1 MINRIIKHMICWIT
15 AMLMLACPALATDP
29 ANAPQSAE
37 QKDIPAVEQLL
48 KTKTEAVLALLQNKE
63 MEESV
68 KKKQIMAIIEPIV
81 DFPLMS
87 KLTLGKANWGK
98 LSAAQQTEFVG
109 LFVDRLKRSYLDK
122 TTVYNGEKVAYRPG
136 VQKGNKVN
144 VPVDIITNEKPIE
157 LMYKFYQSDQGWKAY
172 DLEING
178 VSLIKSYQAQFT
190 EILKTGT
197 PQDLLEELKKPVA
210 ETATPGIR
218 PAK

>member
-1 MINRIIKHMICWIT
+1 MINRIIKQMICWIT
-15 AMLMLACPALATDP
+15 AMLVLVCPALATDP
-29 ANAPQSAE
+29 ANDPRTDP

-48 KTKTEAVLALLQNKE
+48 KTKTEAVLEILKNKE
-63 MEESV
+63 MEESI

-81 DFPLMS
+81 DFRLMS
-87 KLTLGKANWGK
+87 KLTLGKASWGK
-98 LSAAQQTEFVG
+98 LSPEQQTEFVE
-109 LFVDRLKRSYLDK
+109 LFVERLKRSYLDK

-144 VPVDIITNEKPIE
+144 VPVDIITNDKPIE
-157 LMYKFYQSDQGWKAY
+157 LLYKFYQSDQGWRAY

-190 EILKTGT
+190 EILKTGS
-197 PQDLLEELKKPVA
+197 PEDLLAELKKPVA
-210 ETATPGIR
+210 ETSPPGIR

>member
-1 MINRIIKHMICWIT
+1 
-15 AMLMLACPALATDP
+15 MLMLACPALAGDP
-29 ANAPQSAE
+29 QNAA

-48 KTKTEAVLALLQNKE
+48 KTKTEAVLVILKNKDI
-63 MEESV
+63 EESV
-68 KKKQIMAIIEPIV
+68 KQHQIMENIEPII
-81 DFPLMS
+81 DFRLMS

-136 VQKGNKVN
+136 AQKGNKVN

-178 VSLIKSYQAQFT
+178 VSLINLISRQNYN
-190 EILKTGT
+190 
-197 PQDLLEELKKPVA
+197 EEKCIYMK
-210 ETATPGIR
+210 
-218 PAK
+218 

>member
-1 MINRIIKHMICWIT
+1 MENHIKNYMVAAILGI
-15 AMLMLACPALATDP
+15 LLLAVCPALADDSKNTASGP
-29 ANAPQSAE
+29 SNGV
-37 QKDIPAVEQLL
+37 PAVEQLL
-48 KTKTEAVLALLQNKE
+48 KTKTEAVLTILRNKE
-63 MEESV
+63 MAETV
-68 KKKQIMAIIEPIV
+68 KKEQIMAIVEPII
-81 DFPLMS
+81 DFGLMS

-98 LSAAQQTEFVG
+98 LSPGQQTEFVG

-122 TTVYNGEKVAYRPG
+122 TTVYNGEKIAYRPG
-136 VQKGNKVN
+136 LQKGNKVN

-157 LMYKFYQSDQGWKAY
+157 LLYKFYNSDQGWKAY

-197 PQDLLEELKKPVA
+197 PADLLAELKKPMA
-210 ETATPGIR
+210 ETPTPGIR

>member
-1 MINRIIKHMICWIT
+1 MIHRMIKYLIFCIT
-15 AMLMLACPALATDP
+15 AMLMLVCPALATGP
-29 ANAPQSAE
+29 ANAPQSAA

-48 KTKTEAVLALLQNKE
+48 KTKTEAVLALLKNKE

-68 KKKQIMAIIEPIV
+68 KKRQIMGLIEPII
-81 DFPLMS
+81 DFRLMS

-98 LSAAQQTEFVG
+98 LSAEQQTEFVG
-109 LFVDRLKRSYLDK
+109 LFVERLKRSYLDK

-144 VPVDIITNEKPIE
+144 VPVDIITNDKPIE
-157 LMYKFYQSDQGWKAY
+157 LMYKFYESDQGWKAY

-190 EILKTGT
+190 EMLKTGS
-197 PQDLLEELKKPVA
+197 PQDLLTELKKPVT
-210 ETATPGIR
+210 ETSTPGIR

>member
-1 MINRIIKHMICWIT
+1 MKKNIIYHLMIAFT
-15 AMLMLACPALATDP
+15 GLLLLAACPALAQDAASVAP
-29 ANAPQSAE
+29 ANDVS
-37 QKDIPAVEQLL
+37 AVEQLL
-48 KTKTEAVLALLQNKE
+48 KTKTEAVLEILRNKTLDE
-63 MEESV
+63 AV
-68 KKKQIMAIIEPIV
+68 KKDQIMGLIEPII

-144 VPVDIITNEKPIE
+144 VPVDIITNDKPIE
-157 LMYKFYQSDQGWKAY
+157 LLYKFYSSDTGWKAY

-190 EILKTGT
+190 EMLKTGS
-197 PQDLLEELKKPVA
+197 PEDLLTELKKPVT
-210 ETATPGIR
+210 ETAA
-218 PAK
+218 PAARTAN

>member
-1 MINRIIKHMICWIT
+1 MKKNIIYHLMI
-15 AMLMLACPALATDP
+15 AFAGMLLLAACPALAEETASVKP
-29 ANAPQSAE
+29 AN
-37 QKDIPAVEQLL
+37 DVPAAEQLL
-48 KTKTEAVLALLQNKE
+48 KTKTEAVLELLRNKTLDE
-63 MEESV
+63 AV
-68 KKKQIMAIIEPIV
+68 KKDQIMGLIEPII

-98 LSAAQQTEFVG
+98 LSAVQQTEFVG

-144 VPVDIITNEKPIE
+144 VPVDIITNDKPIE
-157 LMYKFYQSDQGWKAY
+157 LLYKFYSSDTGWKAY

-190 EILKTGT
+190 EMLKTGS
-197 PQDLLEELKKPVA
+197 PEDLLTELKKPVT
-210 ETATPGIR
+210 ETAA
-218 PAK
+218 PAARTAN

>member
-1 MINRIIKHMICWIT
+1 MQKNVIDYLIIAFTGILLV
-15 AMLMLACPALATDP
+15 AACPALAEDAPAAAPATDV
-29 ANAPQSAE
+29 
-37 QKDIPAVEQLL
+37 PAVEQLL
-48 KTKTEAVLALLQNKE
+48 KTKTEAVLELLRNKALDE
-63 MEESV
+63 AV
-68 KKKQIMAIIEPIV
+68 KKDRIMGLIEPII

-98 LSAAQQTEFVG
+98 LSPAQQTEFVE

-144 VPVDIITNEKPIE
+144 VPVDIITNDKPIE
-157 LMYKFYQSDQGWKAY
+157 LLYKFYASDTGWKAY

-190 EILKTGT
+190 ELLRTGS
-197 PQDLLEELKKPVA
+197 PEELLAELKKPVA
-210 ETATPGIR
+210 ETAIPGVR
-218 PAK
+218 SEK